1 MRVLNPILDRIVDNL
16 KRGRR
21 ITSITND
28 VKNSMAIVIE
38 TSDGERTSHLIN
50 GVDRAQF
57 IELWRHAKGFMR
69 FAMDDIQ
76 DLKSL

>member
-1 MRVLNPILDRIVDNL
+1 
-16 KRGRR
+16 
-21 ITSITND
+21 
-28 VKNSMAIVIE
+28 MAIVIE
-38 TSDGERTSHLIN
+38 TSDGERTSHLIK

-76 DLKSL
+76 GLKSL

>member
-1 MRVLNPILDRIVDNL
+1 MLNPILDRIVDNL

-21 ITSITND
+21 ITSVTND

-38 TSDGERTSHLIN
+38 TSDGDRTSHQIK